1 MVMLGILAMLWAS
14 GPSASIKPWGILE
27 TSAMANPMVS
37 SVGGVTMLTTDAGT
51 DEVLIVLDNRT
62 EMLMVY
68 RVNNVSAIELLQ
80 RQPVGAMFNDARI
93 KSLGK

>member
-1 MVMLGILAMLWAS
+1 MVMFGILAVLWS
-14 GPSASIKPWGILE
+14 SSPSASVKPWGVLE

-68 RVNNVSAIELLQ
+68 RVNNVSAVELLQ
-80 RQPVGAMFNDARI
+80 RQPVGVMFNDARI